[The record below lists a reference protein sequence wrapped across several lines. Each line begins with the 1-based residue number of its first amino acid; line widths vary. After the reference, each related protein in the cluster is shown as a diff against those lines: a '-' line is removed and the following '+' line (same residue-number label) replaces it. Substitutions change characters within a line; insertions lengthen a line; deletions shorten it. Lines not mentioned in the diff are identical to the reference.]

1 MVCISGYY
9 KYLNFEN
16 GGSGQKVIMK
26 IIVSFLQYYEDIFS
40 QEEHHSIID
49 IIGFG
54 CRHVDWLHVSTSLCV
69 RDPRV

>member
-9 KYLNFEN
+9 KYFNFEN
-16 GGSGQKVIMK
+16 GGSGQRVILK

-40 QEEHHSIID
+40 QEEHHSIIEVA
-49 IIGFG
+49 
-54 CRHVDWLHVSTSLCV
+54 CRYVDWFNVSTSLCA